1 MPVGREVEEGG
12 KGNGAGCCPAA
23 ELTGSHALGLL
34 FLSCRWE
41 SLGRS
46 QGRVSVEYSSVF
58 QVCSFRVMVSP
69 DWSVTGQ
76 GVFSHCTWFWLH
88 PPGYAAFLGLDLNYN
103 RGLDDISRE
112 ERPEEK
118 RLPWG

>member
-1 MPVGREVEEGG
+1 MWGKNRGKEMAWAALSFLQVGILGEVSGEGF
-12 KGNGAGCCPAA
+12 
-23 ELTGSHALGLL
+23 T
-34 FLSCRWE
+34 
-41 SLGRS
+41 
-46 QGRVSVEYSSVF
+46 EYSSVF
-58 QVCSFRVMVSP
+58 QVCPYRILVAT

-88 PPGYAAFLGLDLNYN
+88 PPGFAAFLGLDLNYN